1 MPEDTIPIFS
11 DKFDDLDPEHIEK
24 LTKVYSFDEEDY
36 ILKAAFKHMG
46 PSDFLDLNEMDCIY
60 GSKFSMM
67 IKEAFRD
74 DKHFILARLKPRGT
88 DKFDT
93 EG

>member
-11 DKFDDLDPEHIEK
+11 DKFDHLDPDNKEK

-36 ILKAAFKHMG
+36 ILKAASKHMN
-46 PSDFLDLNEMDCIY
+46 PSDFLDLNEIDCIY

-67 IKEAFRD
+67 IPYRTTGAKFGMRELDHDTR
-74 DKHFILARLKPRGT
+74 HHNFI
-88 DKFDT
+88 
-93 EG
+93 